1 MVSKT
6 YFDRG
11 PWDRQT
17 LFYTSGCY
25 SGPPTFYANSR
36 KQVCC
41 CVDCC
46 DGYNNL
52 VDCFIPEC
60 CGDKIIYSPYD
71 TVCFCCP
78 NKVNFCCNNCGLLGL
93 KSGEPLCV
101 HSQYSCLQP
110 GTGEAFAELM
120 NQARQV
126 CMSTSAVKTSKYI
139 QIYHNNPPNI
149 HTYNNKNLLFVLL
162 HPEQGLGSAHGAH
175 GRQPVSSKE
184 SRTRCMLMCV
194 GLRVWFKSM
203 STIVYRLQRPWFRL
217 PFACGTCTIV
227 LPQYQF

>member
-1 MVSKT
+1 MSYGSDPSISTEDGKSIQIVGRATIYPCCWNAGAAPRTYIHVLENSMEQNAPMACLCIPANFLCPGSDMVSKT

-120 NQARQV
+120 NQARQAWAQR
-126 CMSTSAVKTSKYI
+126 TG
-139 QIYHNNPPNI
+139 
-149 HTYNNKNLLFVLL
+149 HTGDN
-162 HPEQGLGSAHGAH
+162 Q
-175 GRQPVSSKE
+175 
-184 SRTRCMLMCV
+184 
-194 GLRVWFKSM
+194 
-203 STIVYRLQRPWFRL
+203 
-217 PFACGTCTIV
+217 
-227 LPQYQF
+227 